1 MNGLG
6 VPVEARRC
14 RRIAVRL
21 PVSLL
26 IGSPAGEISH
36 PGVTLDIS
44 ERGLRVQTRVALAR
58 AQSLGVVFSRYP
70 EACRVAWVGAVGSRQ
85 QGEAGL
91 EFVKPPAS
99 PFGPANLG

>member
-21 PVSLL
+21 PISLL
-26 IGSPAGEISH
+26 IDSPAGEISH
-36 PGVTLDIS
+36 PGVTLDVS
-44 ERGLRVQTRVALAR
+44 EGGLRVQTTVALAR
-58 AQSLGVVFSRYP
+58 AQLLGVALSRHP
-70 EACRVAWVGAVGSRQ
+70 EPCRVAWVGAVGSRQ

-91 EFVKPPAS
+91 EFLQPPAS
-99 PFGPANLG
+99 PLSPANLG